1 MRAGAMSRRTWLAG
15 AAALTACG
23 RRGDQARGTCPPG
36 QVELV
41 VRGGSILTGDPRAPV
56 TGALAAAGGR
66 IVALGDEAE
75 ALAKRC
81 PVGQVIDLA
90 GGCAVPG
97 LTDAH
102 AHLGGLGVSLAQ
114 VDLRGARSVEDVVER
129 IRRGAPAEGWI
140 VGRGWDQNLWPG
152 AAMPTHDALT
162 AAFPERPVWL
172 RRIDGHAGWA
182 NAAALRAGGVTAAT
196 SVPTGGEI
204 LLRDG
209 AKGKEPTGVLV
220 DAAMDL
226 IPVPPLPASELRR
239 ALLLAQEHVLARG
252 LVSVHE
258 MGVGPEGDAA
268 LRALAAEGL
277 LKIRVVGYAD
287 ERWFAAGQGFP
298 DMPDRAG
305 KDARYELVGVKLYV
319 DGALGSRGAALLRPY
334 ADRPG
339 HTGMLQHA
347 PGQLQALVERA
358 LERRVQVAAHAI
370 GDAAIRGLLDALE
383 AALKKAPAPDHR
395 LRVEHAQI
403 VDLADIPRFK
413 ALGAIASMQPTHAT
427 SDMPWA
433 PARLGPDRLA
443 GAYAWRRFLDA
454 GVPLAFGSDFPVEE
468 VEPTFGL
475 YAAITRQDAAGQPSG
490 GWLPDQR
497 LTLDEAIAAFTRG
510 AAWAAHREDR
520 LGALAPGMRADL
532 TCFAGDLRAM
542 SPSELRTAAVTATI
556 VDGAPAWSRA

>member
-1 MRAGAMSRRTWLAG
+1 M
-15 AAALTACG
+15 
-23 RRGDQARGTCPPG
+23 
-36 QVELV
+36 V
-41 VRGGSILTGDPRAPV
+41 VRGGAILTGDPAAPV
-56 TGALAAAGGR
+56 TTALAADGGEV
-66 IVALGDEAE
+66 VALGDAAE
-75 ALAKRC
+75 ALARTC
-81 PVGQVIDLA
+81 PSEHVVDLR

-114 VDLRGARSVEDVVER
+114 VDLRGARSVEEVVAR
-129 IRRGAPAEGWI
+129 VRGGAPAEGWI

-182 NAAALRAGGVTAAT
+182 NAAALRAAGVTAAT
-196 SVPTGGEI
+196 ATPTGGEI

-209 AKGKEPTGVLV
+209 PAGREPTGVLV
-220 DAAMDL
+220 DAAMGL
-226 IPVPPLPASELRR
+226 MPVPPLPASELRR

-252 LVSVHE
+252 LVSVHD
-258 MGVGPEGDAA
+258 MGVGRDADAA
-268 LRALAAEGL
+268 LRQLAAEGL

-287 ERWFAAGQGFP
+287 EDWFASGQGFP

-305 KDARYELVGVKLYV
+305 EGTRYALVGVKLYV

-339 HTGMLQHA
+339 HTGMLQHP
-347 PGQLQALVERA
+347 PGALEALVERA
-358 LERRVQVAAHAI
+358 LARGVQVAAHAI

-383 AALKKAPAPDHR
+383 AALARRPAPDHR

-427 SDMPWA
+427 SDMPWV
-433 PARLGPDRLA
+433 PARLGPERLA
-443 GAYAWRRFLDA
+443 GAYAWRRFLAA

-468 VEPTFGL
+468 VDPTFGL
-475 YAAITRQDAAGQPSG
+475 HAAITREDASGQPPG

-497 LTLDEAIAAFTRG
+497 LTLDEALAAFARG
-510 AAWAAHREDR
+510 AAYAAHREDR
-520 LGALAPGMRADL
+520 LGVLAPGMRADL

-542 SPSELRTAAVTATI
+542 APSELRAAAVSATI
-556 VDGAPAWSRA
+556 VDGAPAWVRA

>member
-66 IVALGDEAE
+66 VVALGDEAE

-114 VDLRGARSVEDVVER
+114 VDLRGARSVEEVVER

-182 NAAALRAGGVTAAT
+182 NLAALRAGGVTAAT
-196 SVPTGGEI
+196 PVPTGGEI

-443 GAYAWRRFLDA
+443 GAYAWRRLLDA